1 MANELIPS
9 DVVKAIQDSTGV
21 QVHEIDG
28 QSYTSRPVHLPPQP
42 RLQEAITLWTL
53 EGFCGFVD
61 NIQSV
66 SFIHVASPVEVFAYG
81 DLDKYDRR
89 PLLAEATTR
98 GLLSEPFPFGRFIST
113 EEAIIK
119 IASNFADS
127 VDRAKVLKLLGNLRT
142 ESVKT
147 LSDDGLSQ
155 QVTVSA
161 GVSRV
166 GSEVVE
172 PIVELAPDRTFPEVA
187 QPISKFLIRF
197 QQSGKDG
204 LPMVS
209 LFEADGSM
217 WKLEAI
223 SDVKRYLAE
232 NLKTDDVPILG

>member
-1 MANELIPS
+1 MANELIPG
-9 DVVKAIQDSTGV
+9 DAVKAIQDSAGV
-21 QVHEIDG
+21 QVHEING

-42 RLQEAITLWTL
+42 RVQEPIMVSTL
-53 EGFCGFVD
+53 EGLCGYVD
-61 NIQSV
+61 KIQSTC
-66 SFIHVASPVEVFAYG
+66 FIHVHNPIDVFAYG
-81 DLDKYDRR
+81 DLDQYDRR
-89 PLLAEATTR
+89 AVLVEATTR
-98 GLLSEPFPFGRFIST
+98 GFLNEPFPFGRFIST

-127 VDRAKVLKLLGNLRT
+127 VNTAKVLKLLGNLRA

-155 QVTVSA
+155 QITVSA

-166 GSEVVE
+166 GSEVVD
-172 PIVELAPDRTFPEVA
+172 PIVELAPYRTFPEVA

-223 SDVKRYLAE
+223 QNIKKYLEE
-232 NLKTDDVPILG
+232 NLTSEDVVILG

>member
-1 MANELIPS
+1 MPNELVPS
-9 DVVKAIQDSTGV
+9 DVVKAIQDSAGV
-21 QVHEIDG
+21 QVHDIDG
-28 QSYTSRPVHLPPQP
+28 QNYTSRPVHLPPQP
-42 RLQEAITLWTL
+42 RLQETIVVSTL
-53 EGFCGFVD
+53 EGLCGYVD
-61 NIQSV
+61 NVQSV
-66 SFIHVASPVEVFAYG
+66 SFIHVDGHMEVYVYG
-81 DLDKYDRR
+81 DLDQYDRR
-89 PLLAEATTR
+89 AVLVEATTR
-98 GLLSEPFPFGRFIST
+98 GFLNEPFPFGRFIAV

-119 IASNFADS
+119 IASNFVDS
-127 VDRAKVLKLLGNLRT
+127 SDKSKVLKLLGNLRS

-147 LSDDGLSQ
+147 MTDDGLSQ

-166 GSEVVE
+166 GSEIVD
-172 PIVELAPDRTFPEVA
+172 PIVELAPYRTFPEIA

-223 SDVKRYLAE
+223 QNIKKYLGE
-232 NLKTDDVPILG
+232 NLTSEDVVILG

>member
-1 MANELIPS
+1 MANELVPS
-9 DVVKAIQDSTGV
+9 DVVKAIQDSAGA
-21 QVHEIDG
+21 QVYEIDG

-42 RLQEAITLWTL
+42 RLQEPITVSTL
-53 EGFCGFVD
+53 EGLCGYVD
-61 NIQSV
+61 NIQSAR
-66 SFIHVASPVEVFAYG
+66 FIHVHNPIDVFAYG
-81 DLDKYDRR
+81 DLDQYDRR
-89 PLLAEATTR
+89 SVLAEATTR
-98 GLLSEPFPFGRFIST
+98 GFLNEPFPFGRFIST

-119 IASNFADS
+119 IASNFVDS
-127 VDRAKVLKLLGNLRT
+127 IDKGRILRLLGNLRS

-147 LSDDGLSQ
+147 MTDDGLSQ

-166 GSEVVE
+166 GSEIVD
-172 PIVELAPDRTFPEVA
+172 PIVELAPYRTFPEIA